1 MENIFGNSV
10 RFSLILCEET
20 PKSFAEKV
28 NLSPQ
33 YLSMLLT
40 GKRNNLKKKKE
51 VWDAIFKEVL
61 ERESKKESEVN
72 E

>member
-10 RFSLILCEET
+10 RFALILCGET
-20 PKSFAEKV
+20 PKGFSEKV

-33 YLSMLLT
+33 YLSMLLA
-40 GKRNNLKKKKE
+40 GKRNNLEKKKE
-51 VWDAIFKEVL
+51 IWDAIFNEVL
-61 ERESKKESEVN
+61 ERESKKESETN